1 MNFFNNCNNR
11 YNCQNNWHIQNI
23 WFNQNNCCNYYP
35 QPCCFLE
42 VEEDCCRPCLNNN
55 SGIIFNSV
63 TTSFIT
69 SQTVTSPNLFDLGT
83 VTSASGPAITFNS
96 STNEFSV
103 LSSGTYR
110 VSYSFNYLSE
120 ATGVFGVEF
129 TSLPATRS
137 YVNATQDIS
146 GSVSKTTDVVLTAGQ
161 KLGLQL
167 LAPDG
172 TATLSTIDVSNLVA
186 NITKIL

>member
-55 SGIIFNSV
+55 SGIIFNSA

-172 TATLSTIDVSNLVA
+172 TATLSTIDVSNLVV

>member
-1 MNFFNNCNNR
+1 MNFFNNCNDR
-11 YNCQNNWHIQNI
+11 CNCQNNWHIQNN

-35 QPCCFLE
+35 QPCWFLE
-42 VEEDCCRPCLNNN
+42 MQQDCCRPCSNNTV
-55 SGIIFNSV
+55 IVFNSV
-63 TTSFIT
+63 TTTLVT

-83 VTSASGPAITFNS
+83 VTSSSGPAITFNS
-96 STNEFSV
+96 STNEFTV

-110 VSYSFNYLSE
+110 VSYSFDYLSGT
-120 ATGVFGVEF
+120 TGVFGVEC

-172 TATLSTIDVSNLVA
+172 TATLSTIDASNLFV